1 MNREQ
6 LIKEL
11 GEVELT
17 PENVAT
23 VLLHCREE
31 RDQWKAKLEELMTRH
46 TALED
51 DLEVIEDLN
60 SDMAKELADI
70 EAAGGIS

>member
-1 MNREQ
+1 MNYEQ
-6 LIKEL
+6 LIEEL

-17 PENVAT
+17 PENVAN

-46 TALED
+46 MALED
-51 DLEVIEDLN
+51 DMDYVQDHNLSLLQ
-60 SDMAKELADI
+60 ELADI
-70 EAAGGIS
+70 KAAGDIT